1 MLSRLETTESILHV
15 KNCIYQKSK
24 GLISKKKKNFARDHV
39 SLFIS
44 LSLLLHDYNVKLD
57 KLPN

>member
-1 MLSRLETTESILHV
+1 MDEMLFVLRTLFSEVLRGTLHV
-15 KNCIYQKSK
+15 H
-24 GLISKKKKNFARDHV
+24 HV

>member
-1 MLSRLETTESILHV
+1 MLSRLENQKASLAKKQTLHV
-15 KNCIYQKSK
+15 H
-24 GLISKKKKNFARDHV
+24 HV

-44 LSLLLHDYNVKLD
+44 LSMLLHDYNVKLD

>member
-1 MLSRLETTESILHV
+1 MLSRLETKESTLHV
-15 KNCIYQKSK
+15 ELYLSK
-24 GLISKKKKNFARDHV
+24 IEKASLAKKQTLHVHHV
-39 SLFIS
+39 SFFIS

>member
-1 MLSRLETTESILHV
+1 MLSRLETKESKLHV
-15 KNCIYQKSK
+15 ELYLSKSK
-24 GLISKKKKNFARDHV
+24 GLISKTKKTLHVHHV